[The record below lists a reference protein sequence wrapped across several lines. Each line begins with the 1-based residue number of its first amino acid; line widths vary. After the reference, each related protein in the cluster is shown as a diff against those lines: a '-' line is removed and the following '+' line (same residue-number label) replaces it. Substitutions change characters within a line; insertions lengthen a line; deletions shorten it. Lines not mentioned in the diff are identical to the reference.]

1 MFHLRFIY
9 TVQVE
14 EGILVAT
21 EERLAVERERLAIER
36 QRLNIE
42 EQRLTMDLSRES
54 SFILAQLP
62 NG

>member
-42 EQRLTMDLSRES
+42 EQRLTIISRES